1 MGFDIP
7 SLHVPLREDDPGRMF
22 HQTDRVHR
30 VTGFLFKFQ
39 SSPLRFAING
49 HGTGSSFL
57 LVLLKQVHKQLTK
70 SRFYLLY
77 IQFAKQALDRGLM
90 GRDSFLKSQRLFDLL
105 TLSGSPLGYGQL

>member
-1 MGFDIP
+1 M
-7 SLHVPLREDDPGRMF
+7 PLGEDDTRLMF
-22 HQTDRVHR
+22 NKTDGVHR

-39 SSPLRFAING
+39 SSSLRFAING

-90 GRDSFLKSQRLFDLL
+90 GRDSFLKAERLFDLL
-105 TLSGSPLGYGQL
+105 TLSSSPLGNSQF